1 MKTANNIPT
10 IDTQITISTEIKDEP
25 TILLIYG
32 LVPNEYIMDSVEEA
46 KELLSKGSLYIELTN
61 GCISSSD
68 TFREFEID
76 KGGFE
81 NESPIVAYKS
91 VLIDNL
97 AFATL
102 VQYAFCFTPEK

>member
-10 IDTQITISTEIKDEP
+10 IDTQITISTEVKDES
-25 TILLIYG
+25 TILLIYS

-46 KELLSKGSLYIELTN
+46 KELLSKGSLYIELNN

-68 TFREFEID
+68 TFRDFEID

-81 NESPIVAYKS
+81 NESPIVAYKA

-102 VQYAFCFTPEK
+102 VQYAFCFIPKK